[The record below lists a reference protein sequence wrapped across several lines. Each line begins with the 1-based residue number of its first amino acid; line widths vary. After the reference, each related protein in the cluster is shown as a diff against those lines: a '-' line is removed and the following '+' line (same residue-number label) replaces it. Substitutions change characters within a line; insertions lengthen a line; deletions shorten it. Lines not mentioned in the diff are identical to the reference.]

1 MQSPI
6 FSVCLKELNYQPVA
20 PPLTAVIMNAD
31 VTLCYGR
38 VCLPRGSI
46 WQRWKCMAG
55 LQPLEWPVADMDIFP
70 GGLGRNT
77 LWSKWRVDMCQ
88 GSKWAAPFWVRWGQ
102 RWLPCDLETVI
113 PTLLKYTYMLFFRRK
128 YIFCRTKNEKKNNK
142 KNRSLWSPKFG
153 TSKNCDSWQTAQL
166 PSSSTRRTNKVNPK
180 KTPSLSCWLIYI
192 SHSMQWSIV
201 LLGVSF

>member
-38 VCLPRGSI
+38 VCLPRGRI

-128 YIFCRTKNEKKNNK
+128 YIFCRTKNEKKN
-142 KNRSLWSPKFG
+142 
-153 TSKNCDSWQTAQL
+153 
-166 PSSSTRRTNKVNPK
+166 K
-180 KTPSLSCWLIYI
+180 KTAVFDLPNLGLLRTVIADKLHNCRPRAPGEQTKWTQKKLLLCLVDSFI
-192 SHSMQWSIV
+192 SHIPCSDLS
-201 LLGVSF
+201 SY